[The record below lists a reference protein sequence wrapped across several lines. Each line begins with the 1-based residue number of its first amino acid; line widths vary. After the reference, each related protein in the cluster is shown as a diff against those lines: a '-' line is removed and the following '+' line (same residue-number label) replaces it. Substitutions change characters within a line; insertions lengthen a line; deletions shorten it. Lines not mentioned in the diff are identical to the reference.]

1 IAFNCRLV
9 VRQARACLCKYKT
22 ARAQRGS
29 LFVWSR
35 TRKSHE
41 HHDVL
46 GTLMASAEDLVVVN
60 STMGPLPSCTYSEDF
75 KRYLLPTVYS
85 LVFLVGLP
93 LNFTVILRI
102 WRSRRALTRNTIYML
117 NLAVADFLY
126 VCSLPLL
133 IYNYAS
139 HDYWPFGEPACK
151 LVRFQFYSN
160 LHGSIMFLT
169 CISFHRYLGICH
181 PLATWHKTGG
191 RRFAWVVCGLVWLV
205 VFALCAPTF
214 QFAATGTQR
223 NRTVC
228 YDLSKPRDSKNYF
241 PYGMALTCLGFL
253 VPFLAIVACYCRMA
267 FVLCQSKGMAG
278 AGGTAAAQE
287 KKDKAAR
294 MIVIV
299 VAVFAISFLPFH
311 LTKTAYLLVRT
322 LPEAPC
328 KVRNMYS
335 IIYKSTRPFA
345 SMNSVLDPIL
355 FYFTQSKL
363 RHSTRS
369 LIVRITTLRDK
380 SSKV

>member
-1 IAFNCRLV
+1 MAFV
-9 VRQARACLCKYKT
+9 SM
-22 ARAQRGS
+22 G
-29 LFVWSR
+29 
-35 TRKSHE
+35 
-41 HHDVL
+41 
-46 GTLMASAEDLVVVN
+46 N
-60 STMGPLPSCTYSEDF
+60 STSGPLPSCTYSEDF
-75 KRYLLPTVYS
+75 KRYLLPAVYS
-85 LVFLVGLP
+85 AVFLTGLP
-93 LNFTVILRI
+93 LNCTVILRI
-102 WRSRRALTRNTIYML
+102 LRSCKALTRNTIYML

-139 HDYWPFGEPACK
+139 RDYWPFGELACK

-191 RRFAWVVCGLVWLV
+191 RRFAWKVCGAVWAV
-205 VFALCAPTF
+205 VFCLCAPTF
-214 QFAATGTQR
+214 SFAATGTQR

-228 YDLSKPRDSKNYF
+228 YDLSKPHLSQNYF

-253 VPFLAIVACYCRMA
+253 LPFLAIVACYCRMA
-267 FVLCQSKGMAG
+267 FVLFRGEG
-278 AGGTAAAQE
+278 VGVAAQK

-299 VAVFAISFLPFH
+299 LVVFAVSFLPFH
-311 LTKTAYLLVRT
+311 LTKTAYLLVRS
-322 LPEAPC
+322 LQGAPC
-328 KVRNMYS
+328 EVRNMYS

-355 FYFTQSKL
+355 FYFTQTKF
-363 RHSTRS
+363 RNSTRS
-369 LIVRITTLRDK
+369 LVLRVSTLRDK
-380 SSKV
+380 SAKVTQ

>member
-1 IAFNCRLV
+1 
-9 VRQARACLCKYKT
+9 
-22 ARAQRGS
+22 
-29 LFVWSR
+29 
-35 TRKSHE
+35 
-41 HHDVL
+41 
-46 GTLMASAEDLVVVN
+46 MASPKDIVLN
-60 STMGPLPSCTYSEDF
+60 GTMSTLPSCTYSEDF
-75 KRYLLPTVYS
+75 KRYLLPAVYS
-85 LVFLVGLP
+85 MVFILGLP

-102 WRSRRALTRNTIYML
+102 WRSRKALTRNTVYML
-117 NLAVADFLY
+117 NLAMADFLY

-160 LHGSIMFLT
+160 LHCSIMFLT

-181 PLATWHKTGG
+181 PLATWHKSGG
-191 RRFAWVVCGLVWLV
+191 RRFAWMVCGAVWAV

-214 QFAATGTQR
+214 RFAATGTQR

-228 YDLSKPRDSKNYF
+228 YDLSEPSLSEKYF

-267 FVLCQSKGMAG
+267 CVLCQGRGMGGAG
-278 AGGTAAAQE
+278 AIPAAQE

-294 MIVIV
+294 MIIIV

-322 LPEAPC
+322 LQGAPC
-328 KVRNMYS
+328 EVRNMYS

-355 FYFTQSKL
+355 FYFTQTKF
-363 RHSTRS
+363 RNSTRS
-369 LIVRITTLRDK
+369 LVLRITTLRDK
-380 SSKV
+380 GSAV